1 MAKAAKLPLN
11 ATSYGLAKRM
21 LRDHISRHLGRLFAA
36 FVCMA
41 IAAAATAGLAKVMEA
56 VLDDIFI
63 RQDRTMLLLVGAA
76 ILVSFVAK
84 GFGTF
89 GQGVL
94 MNWIGFRIIADFQ
107 IQMFAHLM
115 RADLQFFHDNHAGTL
130 VTRFINDVQV
140 LRLAVADTFTGIGKD
155 ALTLIFLLGVMFYQ
169 DYVLACIAFFIFPV
183 AILPIVKIGRRMR
196 KVSTN
201 TQVEIGQ
208 FGALLDEAF
217 QGARHVKAYGM
228 ENYETG
234 RATNAINRIF
244 KLIYKA
250 TRTRALSHPIME
262 FLGGVAVVSVVLY
275 GGYQVIAGGR
285 TPGQFFSFIT
295 ALILAYEPM
304 KRLANLNSNLQEG
317 LAAAARIFAML
328 DADAKIVD
336 KPGASTL
343 KITAGAI
350 AFQDV
355 TFAYVPG
362 KHALRNLTLDVPA
375 GKTVALVGP
384 SGAGKSSVLNLIP
397 RFYDV
402 EAGKVLVDGADVRD
416 VTMASLR
423 ANIGLVSQ
431 ETSLFAD
438 TVRANIAYGKAN
450 ATEAEIVAAA
460 TRAGAHDFITG
471 LPEGYDTPVGGQ
483 GVKLSGGQRQRIA
496 IARAMLKNAPILL
509 LDEATSALD
518 TNTEALV
525 QAALRDLMRGRTT
538 LVVAHRLST
547 VVDADIIYVMDE
559 GQIAESG
566 THAELLSRGGV
577 YARLY
582 ARQVSEDAAVVAELP
597 TARARA

>member
-11 ATSYGLAKRM
+11 ANSFALAKRM

-36 FVCMA
+36 FACMA
-41 IAAAATAGLAKVMEA
+41 MAAAATAGLAKVMEA

-63 RQDRTMLLLVGAA
+63 RQDRTMLLLVAAA

-84 GFGTF
+84 GLGTY

-155 ALTLIFLLGVMFYQ
+155 ALTLLFLLGVMFYQ
-169 DYVLACIAFFIFPV
+169 DAVLACIAFVVFPV

-234 RATNAINRIF
+234 RATLAINRIF
-244 KLIYKA
+244 KLIFKA

-262 FLGGVAVVSVVLY
+262 LLGGIAVVSVVLY

-328 DADAKIVD
+328 DSEAQIVD
-336 KPGASTL
+336 KPGAATL
-343 KITAGAI
+343 KVTAGAVS
-350 AFQDV
+350 FHDV

-362 KHALRNLTLDVPA
+362 KRALTNLTLEVPA
-375 GKTVALVGP
+375 GKTVALVGS

-402 EAGKVLVDGADVRD
+402 ESGRVTVDGADVRD

-431 ETSLFAD
+431 ETSLFDD

-450 ATEAEIVAAA
+450 ASEAEIVEAA
-460 TRAGAHDFITG
+460 TRAGAHEFITA
-471 LPEGYDTPVGGQ
+471 LPGGYDTRVGGH

-518 TNTEALV
+518 TNTESLV
-525 QAALRDLMRGRTT
+525 QAALRELMRGRTT

-566 THAELLSRGGV
+566 IHTELLARGGV

-582 ARQVSEDAAVVAELP
+582 ARQVSEDATVVAELP

>member
-1 MAKAAKLPLN
+1 MAKAAKPPLN
-11 ATSYGLAKRM
+11 ANSYALAKRM

-36 FVCMA
+36 FSCMA

-76 ILVSFVAK
+76 ILISFLAK
-84 GFGTF
+84 GLGTF

-169 DYVLACIAFFIFPV
+169 DYVLACIAFFVFPIAV
-183 AILPIVKIGRRMR
+183 LPIVKIGRRMR
-196 KVSTN
+196 KVSTS

-228 ENYETG
+228 EDYETG
-234 RATNAINRIF
+234 RATKAINRIF

-262 FLGGVAVVSVVLY
+262 FLGGIAVVSVVLY

-328 DADAKIVD
+328 DSEAQIVD
-336 KPGASTL
+336 KPGAATL
-343 KITAGAI
+343 KVNAGAI

-362 KHALRNLTLDVPA
+362 KRALRNLTLEVPA

-416 VTMASLR
+416 VTMTSLR

-566 THAELLSRGGV
+566 THAELLSRGGA

>member
-1 MAKAAKLPLN
+1 LAKAAKLPLN
-11 ATSYGLAKRM
+11 ANSYALAKRM

-36 FVCMA
+36 FACMA

-84 GFGTF
+84 GLGTF

-155 ALTLIFLLGVMFYQ
+155 ALTLVFLLGVMFYQ
-169 DYVLACIAFFIFPV
+169 DWVLACIAFLVFPV
-183 AILPIVKIGRRMR
+183 AILPIIKIGRRMR

-228 ENYETG
+228 EDYETG

-328 DADAKIVD
+328 DSEPSIVN
-336 KPGASTL
+336 KPGAATL
-343 KITAGAI
+343 KVSAGAI

-362 KHALRNLTLDVPA
+362 KRALTNLTLEVPA

-397 RFYDV
+397 RFYDADSGHV
-402 EAGKVLVDGADVRD
+402 AIDGQDVRD
-416 VTMASLR
+416 VTLASLHG
-423 ANIGLVSQ
+423 AIGVVAQDTALFNESIAYNIGYGRADAARADMVEAARAAQVHEFIL
-431 ETSLFAD
+431 SL
-438 TVRANIAYGKAN
+438 
-450 ATEAEIVAAA
+450 
-460 TRAGAHDFITG
+460 
-471 LPEGYDTPVGGQ
+471 PQGYDTVVGERGL
-483 GVKLSGGQRQRIA
+483 KLSGGEKQRIA
-496 IARAMLKNAPILL
+496 IARAILRRPPILVF
-509 LDEATSALD
+509 DEATANLD
-518 TNTEALV
+518 RDTAEALARTV
-525 QAALRDLMRGRTT
+525 NGLRGRATV
-538 LVVAHRLST
+538 LFIAHHVPEGLRA
-547 VVDADIIYVMDE
+547 DAVTRIEPATRPV
-559 GQIAESG
+559 
-566 THAELLSRGGV
+566 SR
-577 YARLY
+577 
-582 ARQVSEDAAVVAELP
+582 AAA
-597 TARARA
+597 AGA